1 MRGVAVLA
9 SVVITVVAAAAA
21 AQPGVPLRLQPSILT
36 GGLGPIAIAS
46 GYLDGDGNIDLVVA
60 NYDSDDVSVLWGNGD
75 GTFTPAASRL
85 NVSTDRNAEAP
96 VAIAIEDINGDGKPD
111 IVTAN
116 ESAGTVSVL
125 LNEGARRFAAAKES
139 PTGMS
144 PEALAI
150 GNFSGHGDGKL
161 DVATPNWLDDTVT
174 VLLGNGDGT
183 FSMLS
188 PIPVGAEPYGLA
200 AVDLNHDQI
209 LDLVAANSSGGEDY
223 SGSLTVLRGVGDGT
237 FVPQPEITS
246 GTFNDPVVIAVGK
259 GPTDLNGDQN
269 PDLVVVNDYGDSLS
283 VLLGKGDLTFQD
295 AVALNL
301 SEFSLPEGAV
311 VGDFNGDGIPDIAS
325 SAGLQDKVW
334 VFVGQGNGDFA
345 APVDFALPENS
356 NPWGVAAGDFTGDGK
371 SDLALADFTDPAMVS
386 VLLSSCVG
394 DCAVTGSVDVEDILR
409 MVNIALGN
417 RQIADCLAGDG
428 NGDGQITVDEIL
440 TAVHNA
446 VNGCGA

>member
-1 MRGVAVLA
+1 
-9 SVVITVVAAAAA
+9 
-21 AQPGVPLRLQPSILT
+21 
-36 GGLGPIAIAS
+36 
-46 GYLDGDGNIDLVVA
+46 
-60 NYDSDDVSVLWGNGD
+60 
-75 GTFTPAASRL
+75 
-85 NVSTDRNAEAP
+85 
-96 VAIAIEDINGDGKPD
+96 
-111 IVTAN
+111 
-116 ESAGTVSVL
+116 
-125 LNEGARRFAAAKES
+125 
-139 PTGMS
+139 
-144 PEALAI
+144 
-150 GNFSGHGDGKL
+150 
-161 DVATPNWLDDTVT
+161 
-174 VLLGNGDGT
+174 
-183 FSMLS
+183 MLS